1 MTDERESAKAGSSG
15 DEGGSGNGETID
27 LSQYVPKTQYEE
39 AEKLIGT
46 QGKELGELRD
56 YFNTADPFLEKITAI
71 PGLVDAIRDDKLD
84 ASLVQAI
91 LEGKVGV
98 KEAADVQK
106 ATDAVAGD
114 VGKDAFNS
122 MKPEEIQKLVEEKLN
137 ETVSKLSE
145 TISKDVASIKE
156 RQDLES
162 ALREAAAFVEKTP
175 DFDTYAEEVAKYM
188 DEHPNSSEGVEDVYY
203 RIKGKA
209 LTQKAIEDQKK
220 AETES
225 LKDSRTAEVPEDK
238 FVEGYFGTSSN
249 SRWR

>member
-1 MTDERESAKAGSSG
+1 
-15 DEGGSGNGETID
+15 
-27 LSQYVPKTQYEE
+27 
-39 AEKLIGT
+39 
-46 QGKELGELRD
+46 
-56 YFNTADPFLEKITAI
+56 
-71 PGLVDAIRDDKLD
+71 
-84 ASLVQAI
+84 LVQAI

-225 LKDSRTAEVPEDK
+225 LKDSTPGSTQSSRTAEVPEDK